1 MATHEVPRVEVPKPH
16 TFSGKRY
23 AKELDNFL
31 WHMERYFEAIA
42 LMDEATKVRTVT
54 LYLTDNA
61 TLWWRQRFADIEKKT
76 FTLDTWDAFKREI
89 KMQFYPEDLAYLER
103 KNMKRLKHTGSIR
116 EYVKEFSM
124 LMLEIPNMFEEELL
138 FNFMDNLQ
146 SWAEQ
151 ELRRHGVQD
160 LATTMVVAE
169 SLVEYKRRDSKPKPQ
184 SKGNHA
190 KGGGDKGSQ
199 GYPSKEGSSKGPSG
213 KDDKGKDKWKE
224 FKPKTNCFLC
234 DGPHWAHD
242 CPKRKAL
249 NAMIEENEKEGDA
262 HVGSL
267 QLLNAL
273 KATKALVDTGAT
285 HNFVSED
292 EAKRLELKASK
303 EGGWLKTVNSAA
315 KPSHGVTHGVT
326 MHTISWEGKVD
337 FTMTP
342 WMTSRWGLKRK
353 EVTYLATLK
362 EERDDG
368 SGEPMPKE
376 IEKVL
381 NEFKDMMPLEL
392 PKRLPPRRDE
402 DHKIELEPG
411 AKPLAMGPY
420 RMGPSELEE
429 LRRQLKELLDTRFI
443 QPSKAPYGM
452 PVLFQKKHDGSL
464 RMCIDYQAL
473 NKVTVKNKYP
483 ILLIADLFDQLGRA
497 RYFTKLDL
505 RLGYYQVRITEG
517 DEPKTTCVTSN
528 TLKEHVEH
536 SREVF
541 KILRQNELYVK
552 KEKCSFAK
560 EEVSFLGHYIKDSKL
575 MMDGSKVKAI
585 QEWDPPTKVPQL
597 RSFLGL
603 VNYYWQFIK
612 AFEDLKKAVTEE
624 PVLTLLDHTKVF
636 EKKLSPKKARWQDF
650 LTEFDYTLE
659 YKPGSANHVVNALSR
674 KAKLTSMTSQPQGD
688 IMDLLREG
696 LQHVQ
701 LAKSLITLAHE

>member
-61 TLWWRQRFADIEKKT
+61 TLWWHQRFADIEKRT

-273 KATKALVDTGAT
+273 KVKSVPKMPQSKGLIYIEAFVNGKATKALVDTGAT

-342 WMTSRWGLKRK
+342 M
-353 EVTYLATLK
+353 
-362 EERDDG
+362 DD
-368 SGEPMPKE
+368 
-376 IEKVL
+376 
-381 NEFKDMMPLEL
+381 FKM
-392 PKRLPPRRDE
+392 
-402 DHKIELEPG
+402 
-411 AKPLAMGPY
+411 
-420 RMGPSELEE
+420 
-429 LRRQLKELLDTRFI
+429 
-443 QPSKAPYGM
+443 
-452 PVLFQKKHDGSL
+452 VL
-464 RMCIDYQAL
+464 RMD
-473 NKVTVKNKYP
+473 
-483 ILLIADLFDQLGRA
+483 
-497 RYFTKLDL
+497 
-505 RLGYYQVRITEG
+505 
-517 DEPKTTCVTSN
+517 
-528 TLKEHVEH
+528 
-536 SREVF
+536 
-541 KILRQNELYVK
+541 
-552 KEKCSFAK
+552 
-560 EEVSFLGHYIKDSKL
+560 FLQ
-575 MMDGSKVKAI
+575 KVKV
-585 QEWDPPTKVPQL
+585 VPLPFYAQ
-597 RSFLGL
+597 
-603 VNYYWQFIK
+603 W
-612 AFEDLKKAVTEE
+612 
-624 PVLTLLDHTKVF
+624 
-636 EKKLSPKKARWQDF
+636 LS
-650 LTEFDYTLE
+650 
-659 YKPGSANHVVNALSR
+659 
-674 KAKLTSMTSQPQGD
+674 
-688 IMDLLREG
+688 
-696 LQHVQ
+696 
-701 LAKSLITLAHE
+701 